1 MQADKS
7 IPPKMAALI
16 RPVEERDNQ
25 ELARIIREV
34 LTEFGANR
42 PGFAWQDPELDF
54 MSRAYDSLQRAYLV
68 AECDGALLGGGG
80 IGEFESGDESGI
92 CELQKMYLLPEA
104 RALGVGRQLMDKLL
118 NQAQRLG
125 YRQCYLETLSSMT
138 GARKLY
144 LRTGFRQLSAPLG
157 DSGHNACDEWY
168 LLDLTALKSECDGSE
183 EL

>member
-1 MQADKS
+1 MQSDKP
-7 IPPKMAALI
+7 IPSKNALLI

-54 MSRAYDSLQRAYLV
+54 MSRAYEAQQRVYLV
-68 AECDGALLGGGG
+68 AERDGKLLGGGG
-80 IGEFESGDESGI
+80 IGEFESGDETRI
-92 CELQKMYLLPEA
+92 CELQKMYLLPEG

-118 NQAQRLG
+118 IQAKRLR
-125 YRQCYLETLSSMT
+125 YQQCYLETLSSMT

-144 LRTGFRQLSAPLG
+144 LRTGFRQLPTPLG

-168 LLDLTALKSECDGSE
+168 LLDLKTWESEYVVSK